1 MKLYYLQ
8 GACSLAVHIVLEW
21 IDQDYESQSVSRDEL
36 KSTKFLS
43 LNPTGTVPVFQDG
56 DLLLSQSTA
65 ILQYLAEKYPAANL
79 LGSDLTARAET
90 RRWLGL
96 VNSDVHRVFGL
107 FFAWPKYVGENCK
120 EEFLQGAQKQLNE
133 YLHILN
139 QQLAGKDYLTGTRSI
154 ADAYL
159 WVTLNWSFF
168 LKLDISAYP
177 ELVRFH
183 QHLSQDPGV
192 QAALRQEGL
201 A

>member
-21 IDQDYESQSVSRDEL
+21 VGADYQAHSVARDEL
-36 KSTKFLS
+36 KSPEFLALS
-43 LNPTGTVPVFQDG
+43 PSGAVPVLQD
-56 DLLLSQSTA
+56 DALLLTQSTA
-65 ILQYLAEKYPAANL
+65 ILQYLAEIHPEANL
-79 LGSDLTARAET
+79 LGSDAISRAET

-107 FFAWPKYVGENCK
+107 FFGWQKYVGEACK
-120 EEFLQGAQKQLNE
+120 DELFVGAQRQLNQ
-133 YLHILN
+133 YLSILN
-139 QQLAGKDYLTGTRSI
+139 QQLQGKDYLTGTRSI

-159 WVTLNWSFF
+159 WVTLNWSFI
-168 LKLDISAYP
+168 LNLDISAYP

-183 QHLSQDPGV
+183 QQLAQDPGV
-192 QAALRQEGL
+192 QAALKQEGL